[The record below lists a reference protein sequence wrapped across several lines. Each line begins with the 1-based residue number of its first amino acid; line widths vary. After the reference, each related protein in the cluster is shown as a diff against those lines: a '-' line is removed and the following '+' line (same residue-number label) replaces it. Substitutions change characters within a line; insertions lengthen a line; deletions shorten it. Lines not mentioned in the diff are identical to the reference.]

1 MQNEL
6 NAGIAQIA
14 TFMICAQAIA
24 HFRPKESYAKYL
36 RMLLS
41 LMILVQIFQP
51 FCSLFFGV
59 SSRELTMA
67 VEEFQEK
74 MDESMEKAAE
84 SAVLAEEKLEN
95 MSLWEVQERVAAQE
109 KPAEQE
115 KPKEQEKPAEQKALS
130 EQKERIT
137 PVEEV
142 EIDVNIESVKG
153 TESNGNRIQNEG
165 NAIKEM
171 EIYGE

>member
-14 TFMICAQAIA
+14 TFMICAQTIA

-74 MDESMEKAAE
+74 LDESMKKAAGQ
-84 SAVLAEEKLEN
+84 SVLSEEKLES
-95 MSLWEVQERVAAQE
+95 MSLAEVRERVTAQE
-109 KPAEQE
+109 DLAERENAEE
-115 KPKEQEKPAEQKALS
+115 KENEEDVHNIEK
-130 EQKERIT
+130 I
-137 PVEEV
+137 
-142 EIDVNIESVKG
+142 EIDVNIE
-153 TESNGNRIQNEG
+153 NEQ
-165 NAIKEM
+165 
-171 EIYGE
+171 

>member
-14 TFMICAQAIA
+14 TFMVCAQAIA

-59 SSRELTMA
+59 SSRELAMA
-67 VEEFQEK
+67 VNEFQEK
-74 MDESMEKAAE
+74 MDESMEAAVKQ
-84 SAVLAEEKLEN
+84 SVLTEEKLES
-95 MSLWEVQERVAAQE
+95 MSLSEVQERVAAQGE
-109 KPAEQE
+109 LPQQENPAGE
-115 KPKEQEKPAEQKALS
+115 AADVS
-130 EQKERIT
+130 AASIS
-137 PVEEV
+137 PVEAV
-142 EIDVNIESVKG
+142 EIDVNIENIEKETVA
-153 TESNGNRIQNEG
+153 TETM
-165 NAIKEM
+165 K
-171 EIYGE
+171 